1 MDVEKLANWQEHY
14 PSCCISGDVI
24 SIMWSNCYYK
34 CGTRLGVG
42 RDMCGYGVLVYE
54 NQLSNPENI
63 PQVLDEAMRPLGVTS
78 PAQYRCRMTAYNDD
92 L

>member
-1 MDVEKLANWQEHY
+1 
-14 PSCCISGDVI
+14 
-24 SIMWSNCYYK
+24 
-34 CGTRLGVG
+34 
-42 RDMCGYGVLVYE
+42 MCGYGVLVYE